1 MANNK
6 VVKVPVILQMEAL
19 ECGAASLAMVMAYY
33 KKWVPLS
40 EVRAECG
47 VSRDGSNAFN
57 VLEAA
62 KRYGMEC
69 RAKAYKLESLM
80 AKANYPAIVFW
91 NRNHFLVVDGFKG
104 KYAYLNDPAR
114 GRVRLP
120 IEEFKKSYCNV
131 CLECKPGKDFVADG
145 KPKSVLDFLRMG
157 LTGNGRLVALVM
169 LTGALAA
176 VGGVLTPVFSKVFTD
191 KILPGVSDNWFTG
204 FILLLLGVMLF
215 QLFSSMINQL
225 LVLRARGKLAVKANT
240 KFMQHLFRMPM
251 QFFAQR
257 SSGDLSTRQAAND
270 TVATTLI
277 TKLAPTLI
285 NLAMLVLY
293 LVVMVQ
299 YSLLLTVVGLAS
311 VAVNLVL
318 ARIISKKRTDISSA
332 QMRDQAKLNS
342 TTISGI
348 NMVGTIKAAG
358 AENGYFER
366 WSGFQASAVRAG
378 TQFAAVNRFLGT
390 LPSLLQELTNIV
402 VLVLGLW
409 LIMEGQFTPG
419 LLLAFQ
425 SFMSAFMNPVNQLI
439 DAGQSLQEM
448 QSSLERINDVM
459 EYPEDEVF
467 GPEPSSEELADAR
480 KLSGNVEMRN
490 ITFGYSKLAPPLI
503 EGFSLTLTPGKSV
516 AFVGGSGSG
525 KSTLAKL
532 LSGLYQPWEGEILFD
547 GKPMSQIPKSI
558 FRGSVAMVDQDV
570 VLFSDTIENNIK
582 MWDTSIE
589 DFDMILAAK
598 DAEIHQD
605 ILLRRGG
612 YDGVLME
619 GGKDLSGGQRQRLEI
634 ARVLAVDPSVMILD
648 EATSALDAR
657 TEYDVSRFIKERG
670 ITCII
675 VAHRLSTIRD
685 CDEIIVMDQGVVVQ
699 RGTHDELMQQEGLYK
714 TLITV
719 E

>member
-6 VVKVPVILQMEAL
+6 VVTVPVILQMEAL

-40 EVRAECG
+40 EVRQECG

-57 VLEAA
+57 VMEAA

-69 RAKAYKLESLM
+69 HAKAYKLESLM
-80 AKANYPAIVFW
+80 TKATFPAIVFW

-120 IEEFKKSYCNV
+120 IEEFAKSYSNI
-131 CLECKPGKDFVADG
+131 CLLCTPGKDFVADG
-145 KPKSVLDFLRMG
+145 KPKSILDFLRMG
-157 LTGNGRLVALVM
+157 LAGNKRLVALVM

-176 VGGVLTPVFSKVFTD
+176 VGGVLIPVFSKVFTD
-191 KILPGVSDNWFTG
+191 KILPGISDSWFNG
-204 FILLLLGVMLF
+204 FILLFVAVMLF
-215 QLFSSMINQL
+215 QLFSTMINQL
-225 LVLRARGKLAVKANT
+225 LVLRARGKIAVRANT

-257 SSGDLSTRQAAND
+257 SSGDLSNRQAAND

-277 TKLAPTLI
+277 TQLAPTVI

-293 LVVMVQ
+293 LFVMVQ
-299 YSLLLTVVGLAS
+299 YNLLLTGVAVAS
-311 VAVNLVL
+311 VVINLVL
-318 ARIISKKRTDISSA
+318 ARYISKKRTEISAA
-332 QMRDQAKLNS
+332 QMRDNAKLNS

-366 WSGFQASAVRAG
+366 WSGYQASVIRAS
-378 TQFAAVNRFLGT
+378 TQFASLNRFLGT
-390 LPSLLQELTNIV
+390 LPALLQELTNV
-402 VLVLGLW
+402 GVLVLGLW
-409 LIMEGQFTPG
+409 LIMEGQFTAG

-425 SFMSAFMNPVNQLI
+425 SFMGAFMSPVNSLI
-439 DAGQSLQEM
+439 NAGESLQEM
-448 QSSLERINDVM
+448 RSSLERINDVM
-459 EYPEDEVF
+459 EYPEDEIF
-467 GPEPSSEELADAR
+467 GPEPSDEELADVQ
-480 KLSGNVEMRN
+480 KLSGNIEMRN

-503 EGFSLTLTPGKSV
+503 KDFSLTLTPGKSV

-532 LSGLYQPWEGEILFD
+532 LSGLYQPWEGEILYD
-547 GKPMSQIPKSI
+547 GETMSHIPKSV
-558 FRGSVAMVDQDV
+558 FRGSIAMVDQDV

-589 DFDMILAAK
+589 DYDMVLAAK
-598 DAEIHQD
+598 DAEIHRD
-605 ILLRRGG
+605 ILQRKGG
-612 YDGVLME
+612 YEGVLKE

-685 CDEIIVMDQGVVVQ
+685 CDEIVVLDQGVVVQ
-699 RGTHDELMQQEGLYK
+699 RGTHEELMQQEGLYK

>member
-33 KKWVPLS
+33 HKWVPLS
-40 EVRAECG
+40 EVRTECG

-57 VLEAA
+57 ILEAA
-62 KRYGMEC
+62 QRYGMEC
-69 RAKAYKLESLM
+69 RAKAYKLESLLT
-80 AKANYPAIVFW
+80 KATFPAIVFW

-104 KYAYLNDPAR
+104 NYAYLNDPAK

-120 IEEFKKSYCNV
+120 VEEFEKSYCKV
-131 CLECKPGKDFVADG
+131 CLEFKPGKDFVADG
-145 KPKSVLDFLRMG
+145 KPKGVLDFLRSG
-157 LTGNGRLVALVM
+157 LAGNERLVALVM

-191 KILPGVSDNWFTG
+191 RILAGVSDNWFNG
-204 FILLLLGVMLF
+204 FILLFAAVILF
-215 QLFSSMINQL
+215 QLVSSMMNQL
-225 LVLRARGKLAVKANT
+225 LVLRARGKLAVKSNT
-240 KFMQHLFRMPM
+240 RFMRHLFRMPM

-257 SSGDLSTRQAAND
+257 SSGDLANRQAQND
-270 TVATTLI
+270 TVTTTLI

-293 LVVMVQ
+293 LVVMVR
-299 YSLLLTVVGLAS
+299 YNLLLTVVG
-311 VAVNLVL
+311 VGCVVINLVL
-318 ARIISKKRTDISSA
+318 AHVISKKRTDISAA
-332 QMRDQAKLNS
+332 QMRDSAKLNS
-342 TTISGI
+342 ATVSGI
-348 NMVGTIKAAG
+348 SMVGTIKAAG
-358 AENGYFER
+358 AENGFFER
-366 WSGFQASAVRAG
+366 WSGYQASAIRASV
-378 TQFAAVNRFLGT
+378 QFASINRFLGT
-390 LPSLLQELTNIV
+390 LPGLLQEITNTA

-409 LIMEGQFTPG
+409 LIMEGQFTAG

-425 SFMSAFMNPVNQLI
+425 SFMTAFMSPVNQLI

-448 QSSLERINDVM
+448 QSSLDRINDVM

-467 GPEPSSEELADAR
+467 GPEPSDEELADVQ
-480 KLSGNVEMRN
+480 KLTGNVEMRN
-490 ITFGYSKLAPPLI
+490 VTFGYSKLAPPLI
-503 EGFSLTLTPGKSV
+503 KDFSLTLTPGKSV

-558 FRGSVAMVDQDV
+558 FRGSLAMVDQDV

-589 DFDMILAAK
+589 NYDMVLAAK
-598 DAEIHQD
+598 DAEIHND
-605 ILLRRGG
+605 ILMRKGG
-612 YDGVLME
+612 YEGVLME

-685 CDEIIVMDQGVVVQ
+685 CDEIVVLDQGVVVQ
-699 RGTHDELMQQEGLYK
+699 RGTHEELMQQEGLYK

>member
-1 MANNK
+1 MANKK

-40 EVRAECG
+40 EVRVECG

-57 VLEAA
+57 ILAAA
-62 KRYGMEC
+62 KRYGMNC

-80 AKANYPAIVFW
+80 TKATFPAIVFW
-91 NRNHFLVVDGFKG
+91 NMNHFLVVDGFRG
-104 KYAYLNDPAR
+104 KYVYLNDPAK

-120 IEEFKKSYCNV
+120 IEEFEKSYCKV
-131 CLECKPGKDFVADG
+131 CLECTPGEDFVADG
-145 KPKSVLDFLRMG
+145 KPKSLIDIMRTG
-157 LTGNGRLVALVM
+157 LAGSGRLVPLVM

-191 KILPGVSDNWFTG
+191 KILAGVSDNWFTG
-204 FILLLLGVMLF
+204 FVLLFVAVMLF

-225 LVLRARGKLAVKANT
+225 LVLRARSKLAVRST
-240 KFMQHLFRMPM
+240 TQFMQHLFRMPM

-257 SSGDLSTRQAAND
+257 SSGDLANRSNAND
-270 TVATTLI
+270 MISTTLI
-277 TKLAPTLI
+277 TQLAPTLI

-299 YSLLLTVVGLAS
+299 YSLLLTAVGL
-311 VAVNLVL
+311 VAVVVNLVL
-318 ARIISKKRTDISSA
+318 ARIISNKRTEISAA
-332 QMRDQAKLNS
+332 QLRDNAKLNS

-358 AENGYFER
+358 AENGFFER
-366 WSGFQASAVRAG
+366 WSGYQASVVRG
-378 TQFAAVNRFLGT
+378 SVQFASINRFLGT
-390 LPSLLQELTNIV
+390 LPSLLQELTNIA

-409 LIMEGQFTPG
+409 LIMEGQFTAG

-425 SFMSAFMNPVNQLI
+425 SFMTAFMDPVNQLI
-439 DAGQSLQEM
+439 NAGQSMQEM
-448 QSSLERINDVM
+448 RSSLERVADVM
-459 EYPEDEVF
+459 EYPEDDVF
-467 GPEPSSEELADAR
+467 GPEPSDEELAEAR

-490 ITFGYSKLAPPLI
+490 VTFGYSKLAPPLI
-503 EGFSLTLTPGKSV
+503 KDFSLTLTPGKSV

-558 FRGSVAMVDQDV
+558 FRGSIAMVDQDV

-589 DFDMILAAK
+589 DFDMVLAAK
-598 DAEIHQD
+598 DADIHSD
-605 ILLRRGG
+605 ILLRKGG

-685 CDEIIVMDQGVVVQ
+685 CDEIIVLDQGVVVQ
-699 RGTHDELMQQEGLYK
+699 RGTHEELMQQDGLYK